1 MKRQKTREV
10 RIGSVVIG
18 GGNPVAIQSMLCAPP
33 EDMEANV
40 RQTRAQ
46 YEQLQLQTADT
57 ERNLRISIRQN
68 LTTMETNI
76 KSYYAAK
83 EAEASARKGYDIA
96 EKTYQVGRN
105 TLIELNDAQLALTQ
119 ARLGVS
125 QTVYNFL
132 TAKAQL
138 EQVLGMDFTENVN

>member
-1 MKRQKTREV
+1 MTNDFKFSQYRWTPYSYVGISLAIPIFSGGKRY
-10 RIGSVVIG
+10 
-18 GGNPVAIQSMLCAPP
+18 N
-33 EDMEANV
+33 DV